1 VPLAELEERQV
12 YYEEHGDGEPV
23 LLINGL
29 GADHTTW
36 GLQTAFLSKHFR
48 VIVFDN
54 PGIGQTEGPRG
65 PYTSALF
72 ADVAAGLLR
81 FLGFERAHIVG
92 ASMGGLIAQQ
102 LAVRHAEL
110 VRSLTLHC
118 SWWRADR
125 RTTALIRSW
134 QSYARVATPLDL
146 ARQIWLWVLTPRFFE
161 ECADE
166 IAELEREVES
176 NPNPQSAEAF
186 SDQAEACIGH
196 EALEEI
202 ASVEAPTLITVGDG
216 DILTP
221 PSHSFEIKARMPKAT
236 LHVWPEMGH
245 APFWEIPDQFNEL
258 TYGFLREH

>member
-1 VPLAELEERQV
+1 MPLAELEERRV
-12 YYEEHGDGEPV
+12 YYEEHGEGDPV

-36 GLQTAFLSKHFR
+36 GLQTEFLRKHFR

-54 PGIGQTEGPRG
+54 PGIGQTEGPQG

-72 ADVAAGLLR
+72 ADVAAALLR
-81 FLGFERAHIVG
+81 LLGFERAHIVG

-134 QSYARVATPLDL
+134 QNYARVATPLDL

-161 ECADE
+161 ERADE
-166 IAELEREVES
+166 IAELEREVAA

-236 LHVWPEMGH
+236 LHVWPDMGH
-245 APFWEIPDQFNEL
+245 APFWEIPDEFNEL
-258 TYGFLREH
+258 TYGFLRAH

>member
-1 VPLAELEERQV
+1 MPLAELEERRV
-12 YYEEHGDGEPV
+12 YYEEHGEGDPV

-29 GADHTTW
+29 GADHTAW
-36 GLQTAFLSKHFR
+36 RLQTEFFRDHFR

-54 PGIGQTEGPRG
+54 PGVGQTEGPGG

-81 FLGFERAHIVG
+81 FLGLERAHVVG
-92 ASMGGLIAQQ
+92 ASMGGVIAQQ
-102 LAVRHAEL
+102 VAVRHSEL

-125 RTTALIRSW
+125 HTTALIRSW

-146 ARQIWLWVLTPRFFE
+146 ARQIWLWVFTPRFFE
-161 ECADE
+161 ERTEA
-166 IAELEREVES
+166 IAELERQVEA
-176 NPNPQSAEAF
+176 NPYPQSAEAF

-196 EALEEI
+196 LALEEI

-221 PSHSFEIKARMPKAT
+221 PSHSFELKARMPKAL
-236 LHVWPEMGH
+236 LHVWPAMGH
-245 APFWEIPDQFNEL
+245 APFWEIPDEFNEL
-258 TYGFLREH
+258 TYSFLRAH

>member
-1 VPLAELEERQV
+1 MPLAELEERRV
-12 YYEEHGDGEPV
+12 YYEEHGEGDPV
-23 LLINGL
+23 LLTNGL

-36 GLQTAFLSKHFR
+36 GLQTEFLRKHFR

-54 PGIGQTEGPRG
+54 PGIGQTEGPQG

-72 ADVAAGLLR
+72 ADVAAALLR
-81 FLGFERAHIVG
+81 LLGFERAHIVG

-161 ECADE
+161 ERAE
-166 IAELEREVES
+166 EMAELERGVES
-176 NPNPQSAEAF
+176 NPHPQSAEAF

-196 EALEEI
+196 EAVEEI

-216 DILTP
+216 DLLTP

-245 APFWEIPDQFNEL
+245 APFWEIPDEFNEL
-258 TYGFLREH
+258 TYGFLRAH

>member
-1 VPLAELEERQV
+1 VPLAELEQRRV

-36 GLQTAFLSKHFR
+36 GLQTAFFSEHFR

-125 RTTALIRSW
+125 RATALIRSW

-161 ECADE
+161 ERAE
-166 IAELEREVES
+166 EMAELEREVES
-176 NPNPQSAEAF
+176 NPHPQSADAF

-196 EALEEI
+196 EAVEEI
-202 ASVEAPTLITVGDG
+202 ASVRAPTLITVGDG

-245 APFWEIPDQFNEL
+245 APFWEIPDEFNEL
-258 TYGFLREH
+258 TYGFLRAH

>member
-1 VPLAELEERQV
+1 L
-12 YYEEHGDGEPV
+12 
-23 LLINGL
+23 
-29 GADHTTW
+29 
-36 GLQTAFLSKHFR
+36 
-48 VIVFDN
+48 
-54 PGIGQTEGPRG
+54 
-65 PYTSALF
+65 
-72 ADVAAGLLR
+72 
-81 FLGFERAHIVG
+81 LGFERAHIVG

-134 QSYARVATPLDL
+134 QNYARVATPLDL

-161 ECADE
+161 ERADE
-166 IAELEREVES
+166 IAELEREVEA

-236 LHVWPEMGH
+236 LHVWPDMGH
-245 APFWEIPDQFNEL
+245 APFWEIPDEFNEL
-258 TYGFLREH
+258 NYGFLSEH

>member
-1 VPLAELEERQV
+1 MPLAELEERRV
-12 YYEEHGDGEPV
+12 YYEEHGDGDPV

-29 GADHTTW
+29 AADHSTW
-36 GLQTAFLSKHFR
+36 GLQTEFFRKHFR

-81 FLGFERAHIVG
+81 FLGIDRAHIVG

-102 LAVRHAEL
+102 VAVRHPQL

-125 RTTALIRSW
+125 YTAALIRSW

-146 ARQIWLWVLTPRFFE
+146 ARQIWLWVFTPRFFE
-161 ECADE
+161 ERADA

-176 NPNPQSAEAF
+176 NPHPQSAEAF

-221 PSHSFEIKARMPKAT
+221 PSHSIEIKARMPKAT

-245 APFWEIPDQFNEL
+245 APFWEIPDEFNGL
-258 TYGFLREH
+258 THDFLKAN

>member
-1 VPLAELEERQV
+1 VPLAELEERRV
-12 YYEEHGDGEPV
+12 YYEEHGEGEPV

-36 GLQTAFLSKHFR
+36 GLQTEFLRKHFR

-54 PGIGQTEGPRG
+54 PGIGQTEGPQG

-72 ADVAAGLLR
+72 ADVAAALLR
-81 FLGFERAHIVG
+81 LLGFERAHIVG

-134 QSYARVATPLDL
+134 QNYASVATPLDL

-161 ECADE
+161 ERADE
-166 IAELEREVES
+166 IAELEREVAA

-236 LHVWPEMGH
+236 LHVWPDMGH
-245 APFWEIPDQFNEL
+245 APFWEIPDEFNEL
-258 TYGFLREH
+258 NYGFLSEH

>member
-1 VPLAELEERQV
+1 MPLAELEERRV
-12 YYEEHGDGEPV
+12 YYEEHGEGDPV

-36 GLQTAFLSKHFR
+36 GLQTEFLSKHFR
-48 VIVFDN
+48 VIIFDN
-54 PGIGQTEGPRG
+54 PGIGQTEGPQG

-72 ADVAAGLLR
+72 ADVAAALLR
-81 FLGFERAHIVG
+81 LLGFERAHIVG

-134 QSYARVATPLDL
+134 QNYARVATPLDL

-161 ECADE
+161 ERADE
-166 IAELEREVES
+166 IAELEREVAA

-186 SDQAEACIGH
+186 SDQAEACVGH

-202 ASVEAPTLITVGDG
+202 ASVKAPTLITVGDG
-216 DILTP
+216 DLLTP

-245 APFWEIPDQFNEL
+245 APFWEIPDEFNEL
-258 TYGFLREH
+258 TYGFLRAH

>member
-1 VPLAELEERQV
+1 MPLAELEERQV

-92 ASMGGLIAQQ
+92 ASTEAISSRASWPM
-102 LAVRHAEL
+102 HA
-110 VRSLTLHC
+110 
-118 SWWRADR
+118 
-125 RTTALIRSW
+125 
-134 QSYARVATPLDL
+134 
-146 ARQIWLWVLTPRFFE
+146 
-161 ECADE
+161 
-166 IAELEREVES
+166 
-176 NPNPQSAEAF
+176 SA
-186 SDQAEACIGH
+186 
-196 EALEEI
+196 
-202 ASVEAPTLITVGDG
+202 
-216 DILTP
+216 
-221 PSHSFEIKARMPKAT
+221 
-236 LHVWPEMGH
+236 
-245 APFWEIPDQFNEL
+245 
-258 TYGFLREH
+258 

>member
-1 VPLAELEERQV
+1 VPLAELEQRRV

-36 GLQTAFLSKHFR
+36 GLQTAFFSEHFR

-81 FLGFERAHIVG
+81 LLGFERAHIVG

-102 LAVRHAEL
+102 LAVRHADL

-161 ECADE
+161 ERAE
-166 IAELEREVES
+166 EMAELEREVES
-176 NPNPQSAEAF
+176 NPHPQSAEAF
-186 SDQAEACIGH
+186 SDQAEACVGH

-202 ASVEAPTLITVGDG
+202 ASVKAPTLITVGDG
-216 DILTP
+216 DLLTP

-245 APFWEIPDQFNEL
+245 APFWEIPDEFNEL
-258 TYGFLREH
+258 TYGFLRAH

>member
-1 VPLAELEERQV
+1 VPLAELEERRV
-12 YYEEHGDGEPV
+12 YYEEHGEGDPV

-36 GLQTAFLSKHFR
+36 GLQTEFLRKHFR

-54 PGIGQTEGPRG
+54 PGIGQTEGPQG

-72 ADVAAGLLR
+72 ADVAAALLR
-81 FLGFERAHIVG
+81 LLGFERAHIVG

-146 ARQIWLWVLTPRFFE
+146 ARQIWLWVLTPRYFE
-161 ECADE
+161 ERAE
-166 IAELEREVES
+166 EMAELEREVES
-176 NPNPQSAEAF
+176 NPHPQSAEAF
-186 SDQAEACIGH
+186 SDQAEACIAH

-202 ASVEAPTLITVGDG
+202 ASVKAPTLITVGDG
-216 DILTP
+216 DLLTP

-245 APFWEIPDQFNEL
+245 APFWEIPDEFNEL
-258 TYGFLREH
+258 TYGFLRAH

>member
-1 VPLAELEERQV
+1 VPLAELEERRV

-36 GLQTAFLSKHFR
+36 GLQTAFFSKHFR

-161 ECADE
+161 ERAE
-166 IAELEREVES
+166 EMVELEREVES
-176 NPNPQSAEAF
+176 NPHPQGADAF

-202 ASVEAPTLITVGDG
+202 ASVKAPTLITVGDG

-245 APFWEIPDQFNEL
+245 APFWEIPDEFNEL
-258 TYGFLREH
+258 TYGFLRAH

>member
-1 VPLAELEERQV
+1 
-12 YYEEHGDGEPV
+12 
-23 LLINGL
+23 
-29 GADHTTW
+29 
-36 GLQTAFLSKHFR
+36 
-48 VIVFDN
+48 VIAFDN
-54 PGIGQTEGPRG
+54 PGVGRTEGPGG

-81 FLGFERAHIVG
+81 FLGLGSAHVVG

-102 LAVRHAEL
+102 VAVRHAEL

-118 SWWRADR
+118 SWWQADR
-125 RTTALIRSW
+125 YTTALIRSW

-146 ARQIWLWVLTPRFFE
+146 ARQIWLWVFTPRFFE
-161 ECADE
+161 ERMEA
-166 IAELEREVES
+166 IAELERQVEA
-176 NPNPQSAEAF
+176 NPHPQSAEAF

-221 PSHSFEIKARMPKAT
+221 PSHSLELKARMPKAL
-236 LHVWPEMGH
+236 LHVWGAMGH
-245 APFWEIPDQFNEL
+245 APFWEIPDEFNEL
-258 TYGFLREH
+258 TYSFLRAH

>member
-1 VPLAELEERQV
+1 VPLAELEERRV

-36 GLQTAFLSKHFR
+36 GLQTEFLRKHFR

-54 PGIGQTEGPRG
+54 PGIGQTEGPQG

-72 ADVAAGLLR
+72 ADVAAALLR
-81 FLGFERAHIVG
+81 LLGFERAHIVG

-134 QSYARVATPLDL
+134 QNYARVATPLDL
-146 ARQIWLWVLTPRFFE
+146 ARQIWLWVLTPRYFE
-161 ECADE
+161 ERAE
-166 IAELEREVES
+166 EMAELEREVES
-176 NPNPQSAEAF
+176 NPHPQSAEAF
-186 SDQAEACIGH
+186 SDQAEACIAH

-202 ASVEAPTLITVGDG
+202 ASVKAPTLITVGDG
-216 DILTP
+216 DLLTP

-245 APFWEIPDQFNEL
+245 APFWEIPDEFNEL
-258 TYGFLREH
+258 TYGFLRAH

>member
-1 VPLAELEERQV
+1 VPIAELEGRRV
-12 YYEEHGDGEPV
+12 YFEEHGEGDPV

-36 GLQTAFLSKHFR
+36 ALQTEFLRERMR

-54 PGIGQTEGPRG
+54 PGIGQTEGPPG

-72 ADVAAGLLR
+72 ADVASSLLR
-81 FLGFERAHIVG
+81 FLGLERAHIVG

-102 LAVRHAEL
+102 LAVRHAGL

-125 RTTALIRSW
+125 YTTALIRSW
-134 QSYARVATPLDL
+134 QGYARVATPLEL
-146 ARQIWLWVLTPRFFE
+146 ARQIWLWVFTPRFFE
-161 ECADE
+161 QRPDE
-166 IAELEREVES
+166 IAALERQVKA
-176 NPNPQSAEAF
+176 NPFPQSSEAF
-186 SDQAEACIGH
+186 CDQAEACVSH

-202 ASVEAPTLITVGDG
+202 RSITAPTLITVGDG

-221 PSHSFEIKARMPKAT
+221 PSHSFEIKARMPRAI
-236 LHVWPEMGH
+236 LHVWREMGH
-245 APFWEIPDQFNEL
+245 APFWEIPDEFNEL
-258 TYGFLREH
+258 TYSFLAAH

>member
-1 VPLAELEERQV
+1 MPLAELEERRV
-12 YYEEHGDGEPV
+12 YYEEHGEGDPV

-36 GLQTAFLSKHFR
+36 GLQTEFLRKHFR

-54 PGIGQTEGPRG
+54 PGIGQTEGPQG

-72 ADVAAGLLR
+72 ADVAAALLR
-81 FLGFERAHIVG
+81 LLGFERAHIVG

-134 QSYARVATPLDL
+134 QNYASVATPLDL

-161 ECADE
+161 ERADE
-166 IAELEREVES
+166 IAELEREVAA

-236 LHVWPEMGH
+236 LHVWPDMGH
-245 APFWEIPDQFNEL
+245 APFWEIPDEFNEL
-258 TYGFLREH
+258 NYGFLSEH

>member
-1 VPLAELEERQV
+1 MPLAELEERRV
-12 YYEEHGDGEPV
+12 YYEEHGEGDPV

-36 GLQTAFLSKHFR
+36 GLQTEFLRKHFR

-72 ADVAAGLLR
+72 ADVAAALLR
-81 FLGFERAHIVG
+81 LLGFERAHIVG

-118 SWWRADR
+118 SWWRSDR

-134 QSYARVATPLDL
+134 QNYASVATPLDL

-161 ECADE
+161 ERADE
-166 IAELEREVES
+166 IAELEREVVA

-236 LHVWPEMGH
+236 LHVWPDMGH
-245 APFWEIPDQFNEL
+245 APFWEIPDEFNEL
-258 TYGFLREH
+258 TYGFLRAH